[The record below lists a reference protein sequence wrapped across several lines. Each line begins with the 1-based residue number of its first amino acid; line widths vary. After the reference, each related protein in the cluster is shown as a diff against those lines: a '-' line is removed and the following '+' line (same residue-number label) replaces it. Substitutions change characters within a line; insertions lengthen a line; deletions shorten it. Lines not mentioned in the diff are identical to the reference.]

1 MVKKK
6 ANRTWYI
13 IATLLLLVAVVLA
26 VSAFVLTRGS
36 GAPSLPEG
44 SVTIKGEVICLP
56 HKNTDGPQ
64 TMECAMGIKDEKGGN
79 YALSDTD
86 PNYKNISALPTGKT
100 VEVTGIVKPAGDSKY
115 QTKGTIE
122 ITKTKI
128 VE

>member
-1 MVKKK
+1 MVKKRSNQ
-6 ANRTWYI
+6 AWYI
-13 IATLLLLVAVVLA
+13 IATLLLLVTAALVVS
-26 VSAFVLTRGS
+26 VFVLTRGS

-44 SVTIKGEVICLP
+44 SVTIKGKVICLP

-64 TMECAMGIKDEKGGN
+64 TMECAMGIQDAKGDN

-86 PNYKNISALPTGKT
+86 PNYANISALPTGKT
-100 VEVTGIVKPAGDSKY
+100 VEVTGVVKPASDSKY